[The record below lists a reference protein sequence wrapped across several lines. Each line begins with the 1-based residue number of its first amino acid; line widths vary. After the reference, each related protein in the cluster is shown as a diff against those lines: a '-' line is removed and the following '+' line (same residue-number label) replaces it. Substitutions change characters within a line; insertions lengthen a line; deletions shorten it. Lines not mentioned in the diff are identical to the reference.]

1 MQRSDRNHPDT
12 TAGDPGVGPETGV
25 EVRARVKWF
34 DPARGFGFVSPL
46 DGSRDAFLHIAV
58 LNRAGLHA
66 IADGAEVLC
75 RLVPGP
81 RGAQVEQLLE
91 VLDSGAV
98 APGPDAPPPGQE
110 LTGTVKWYKP
120 DKGFGFVLAD
130 DGGKDVF
137 VHKSVLRR
145 CRLGALDTGQRVT
158 MRVRDALRGR
168 EAVWVAFL

>member
-1 MQRSDRNHPDT
+1 MRHQGRDDRQIPD
-12 TAGDPGVGPETGV
+12 EGV

-46 DGSRDAFLHIAV
+46 EGSRDAFLHIAV

-66 IADGAEVLC
+66 IADGTEVRC

-81 RGAQVEQLLE
+81 RGAQVEQLVE
-91 VLDSGAV
+91 ILDTT
-98 APGPDAPPPGQE
+98 PPPGGRDQPPPGE
-110 LTGTVKWYKP
+110 ALTGTVKWYKP

-145 CRLGALDTGQRVT
+145 CRVDALDTGQRVT
-158 MRVRDALRGR
+158 MRVRDAERGR
-168 EAVWVAFL
+168 EAVWVGFV

>member
-12 TAGDPGVGPETGV
+12 TPGDAGAGPGAGL

-34 DPARGFGFVSPL
+34 DPSRGFGFVSPL

-81 RGAQVEQLLE
+81 RGAQVEQLLV
-91 VLDSGAV
+91 VLDTVPATAGR
-98 APGPDAPPPGQE
+98 DQPPPGQE

-158 MRVRDALRGR
+158 MRVRDAERGR
-168 EAVWVAFL
+168 EAVWVGFL